1 MYTANI
7 DGNVERIANILGA
20 GGSATNPQL
29 QQLQIIAQHTQAIHT
44 LLEGVTKSGHPEGG
58 RGIKVFNN

>member
-44 LLEGVTKSGHPEGG
+44 LLDNVTRSGHPQGG
-58 RGIKVFNN
+58 LGIKVFNN